1 MAAKN
6 GNKDTLLALA
16 VGTFIG
22 AGIALL
28 FAPQS
33 GKKTRRD
40 VRRLGEKAL
49 DKTQALRTEICNSI
63 DNMADEVWNKVQ
75 EDFDKGRKWTQKAY
89 TDLQKVLNTGK
100 EYIQDGIDKIRN

>member
-1 MAAKN
+1 MAAKK
-6 GNKDTLLALA
+6 GNTDTLLALA
-16 VGTFIG
+16 VGTLVG

-33 GKKTRRD
+33 GKQTRRD

-49 DKTQALRTEICNSI
+49 DKTHTLRTEICNSI

-75 EDFDKGRKWTQKAY
+75 EDFDQGRKWTQKAF

-100 EYIQDGIDKIRN
+100 DYIQDGIDKIRS

>member
-1 MAAKN
+1 MAAKK
-6 GNKDTLLALA
+6 GNTDTLLALA
-16 VGTFIG
+16 VGAFVG

-33 GKKTRRD
+33 GKQTRRD

-49 DKTQALRTEICNSI
+49 DKTQTLRTEICNSI

-75 EDFDKGRKWTQKAY
+75 EDFDQGRKWTQKTF
-89 TDLQKVLNTGK
+89 TDLQKILNTGK
-100 EYIQDGIDKIRN
+100 DYIQDGIDKIRS